1 MPATND
7 LTQPAGSAATAHG
20 GPAPIHRV
28 KAEFFRTLG
37 HPARVRA
44 LELLREGERTVGELQ
59 QQLGLDSSGASQH
72 LAALRKQGL
81 IEARK
86 EGTSVFYRIKDP
98 RTFQLLEAARQ
109 ILTTHFEDSQ
119 AILGELA
126 RPSGEPV
133 TDGGPS

>member
-7 LTQPAGSAATAHG
+7 LTQPAGSPAPPHG
-20 GPAPIHRV
+20 GPAPIYRV

-44 LELLREGERTVGELQ
+44 LELLR
-59 QQLGLDSSGASQH
+59 LGRQRQRDVDSSGASQH

-133 TDGGPS
+133 TDAGPS

>member
-1 MPATND
+1 VPATND
-7 LTQPAGSAATAHG
+7 LTQSAGSPALPHG
-20 GPAPIHRV
+20 GPAPIYRV

-133 TDGGPS
+133 TDAGPS